1 MYGVCIRASDTHLC
15 SEEDLEVLAVGQ
27 DGMLGYL
34 VEEAVQGSPPR
45 LNEVVVEALH
55 HAFHNKLLWEGL
67 ETETREA

>member
-1 MYGVCIRASDTHLC
+1 MCGVCIRASDTHLC

-45 LNEVVVEALH
+45 LYEVVVEALH

-67 ETETREA
+67 ETETREV

>member
-1 MYGVCIRASDTHLC
+1 
-15 SEEDLEVLAVGQ
+15 
-27 DGMLGYL
+27 MLGYL

-67 ETETREA
+67 ETETTEESTISDRKLFHVTPFTHACP